1 MFCFQLLLA
10 VAVAGMSIQS
20 SNPANLLP
28 SASSVVN
35 MADSHDRQAFAMVTR
50 MKDEPMD
57 VESIETKQEEVHFK
71 ISRPYTT
78 GLTFKRRDLTL
89 MLRLDFSNI

>member
-1 MFCFQLLLA
+1 MQCLFYFQLLLA

-57 VESIETKQEEVHFK
+57 VESIETKQEEVRQTF
-71 ISRPYTT
+71 TT
-78 GLTFKRRDLTL
+78 
-89 MLRLDFSNI
+89 